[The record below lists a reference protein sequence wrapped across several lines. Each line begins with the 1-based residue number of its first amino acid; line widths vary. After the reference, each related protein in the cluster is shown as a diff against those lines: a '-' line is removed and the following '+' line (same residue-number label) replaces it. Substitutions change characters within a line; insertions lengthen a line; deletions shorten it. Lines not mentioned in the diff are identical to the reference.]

1 MSGRVGEW
9 VQGILIQ
16 GCNIHVINHSQLLKD
31 YHDIIMMPAFS
42 LINIR
47 SALVRNSGRKKN
59 SGMSSFTSV
68 VDSEEDSHHVV
79 PMLRKVRSAMSKLS
93 PKEKAER
100 REEWRDEGREGQE
113 GRKEGG
119 TGGEKGRD

>member
-1 MSGRVGEW
+1 MSA
-9 VQGILIQ
+9 
-16 GCNIHVINHSQLLKD
+16 H
-31 YHDIIMMPAFS
+31 S

-47 SALVRNSGRKKN
+47 SVLVRNSGRKKN

-113 GRKEGG
+113 GRKEGIE
-119 TGGEKGRD
+119 GERGYKG